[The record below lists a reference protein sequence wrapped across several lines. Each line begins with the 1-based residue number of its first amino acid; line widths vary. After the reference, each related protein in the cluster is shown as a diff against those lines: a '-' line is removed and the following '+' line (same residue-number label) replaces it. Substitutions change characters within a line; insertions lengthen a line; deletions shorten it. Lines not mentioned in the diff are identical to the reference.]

1 MLTVWWI
8 AALILGGIH
17 VILSRWRDFGSPVIL
32 GFGVAIASQNRP
44 LDASEFGCIVAGLLL
59 LLFGWWRANRREIY
73 RPVLTG
79 LSLTIVAIA
88 IALPTFCVWMSPDI
102 PLQTLSTVL
111 SVGCGFIGGLFA
123 ILSLERPR
131 PKMAQNPTLRRR
143 VPINERQS

>member
-32 GFGVAIASQNRP
+32 GFGVAIVLQNRT
-44 LDASEFGCIVAGLLL
+44 LAVDEWLYVRAGVLLL
-59 LLFGWWRANRREIY
+59 LAGWWRANRREVY

-79 LSLTIVAIA
+79 LSLTIVVVAIGM
-88 IALPTFCVWMSPDI
+88 PTFCSWVSPDI
-102 PLQTLSTVL
+102 SQRTVTELVAIVCGIICVLFAVL
-111 SVGCGFIGGLFA
+111 SV
-123 ILSLERPR
+123 ERPR

-143 VPINERQS
+143 VPINEG